1 MENTVNMS
9 MEDYMDS
16 LANDIEQI
24 KAHPQNGCCDGV
36 EAEVLENVLGIMN
49 KHFGDYDTFCSE
61 NKAMAEF
68 LTLLGYPQE
77 QISDIANGGNPKTE
91 IQLLKEEVS
100 EMEKQ
105 PMANADAIARFKR
118 KIESLQN
125 VTIPKNVIAEIET
138 RSRQNALM
146 DIYANLPDRETEAL
160 WEAIMRGDGFDHED
174 IVLCEKYENEPHE
187 EICEA
192 LEVLFCGYKRH
203 ALDAISLFKQAI
215 KPIQTENRISLY
227 RTSVQELSKD
237 VIAMLDGE
245 ADYIYTGLGQ
255 GSMIFDLDTLK
266 NTLSSCEEDS
276 GIERGEYRSNFI
288 YCEFNS
294 LIEKV
299 AMNGCSGLILRAL

>member
-1 MENTVNMS
+1 

-68 LTLLGYPQE
+68 LALLGYPQE

-91 IQLLKEEVS
+91 IQLLKEEVF

-276 GIERGEYRSNFI
+276 GIERGKYRSNFI

>member
-68 LTLLGYPQE
+68 LALLGYPQE

-91 IQLLKEEVS
+91 IQLLKEEDS

-125 VTIPKNVIAEIET
+125 ITIPKDVIAEIET

-276 GIERGEYRSNFI
+276 GIDRSDFI

>member
-1 MENTVNMS
+1 

-91 IQLLKEEVS
+91 IQHLKEEVS

-105 PMANADAIARFKR
+105 PMVNADAIARFKR

-160 WEAIMRGDGFDHED
+160 WKAIMRGDGFDHED

-187 EICEA
+187 EICEV

-245 ADYIYTGLGQ
+245 ADYIYTSLGQ

-299 AMNGCSGLILRAL
+299 AMNGCSGLILRAM